1 MSNCEDTASVRPS
14 GSSYT
19 PRTPAL
25 SCVAFPDDGERS
37 MSEQD
42 RNEWTEALRNKYGIA
57 QPEADEGDE

>member
-1 MSNCEDTASVRPS
+1 
-14 GSSYT
+14 
-19 PRTPAL
+19 
-25 SCVAFPDDGERS
+25 